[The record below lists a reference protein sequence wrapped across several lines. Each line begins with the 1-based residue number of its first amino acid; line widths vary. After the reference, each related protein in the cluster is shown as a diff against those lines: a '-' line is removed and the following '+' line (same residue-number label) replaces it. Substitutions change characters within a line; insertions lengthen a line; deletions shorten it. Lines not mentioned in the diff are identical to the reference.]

1 MNNFYQ
7 NKNILIIGASFGIG
21 EELYNQ
27 FDQIGANL
35 CICARNLEKI
45 NDLVKNKNHLAVA
58 LDVTKQD
65 EFDQVIR
72 VLKDRWQKI
81 DLIIFCAGIYSPMNL
96 DNFNPELARLIFETN
111 FTGFFNLITKILPQI
126 KDNKISHI
134 AVISSVAGYF
144 GMPNSLLYG
153 ASKAGL
159 SNLVESLYFEL
170 KKYQTKITLINPG
183 FVKTRLT
190 NQNNFS
196 MPFIT
201 TTKKIA
207 SHIIKQLPKDKFEIY
222 FPRSFA
228 IIMKLLNLMPF
239 ALRNMIF

>member
-7 NKNILIIGASFGIG
+7 NKNILIIGASSGIG

-45 NDLVKNKNHLAVA
+45 NDLVKNKNHLAIA

-72 VLKDRWQKI
+72 VLKDKWQKI

-96 DNFNPELARLIFETN
+96 DNFNPELARSIFETN

-126 KDNKISHI
+126 KDNKINHI

-153 ASKAGL
+153 ASKAAL

-222 FPRSFA
+222 FPRSFV